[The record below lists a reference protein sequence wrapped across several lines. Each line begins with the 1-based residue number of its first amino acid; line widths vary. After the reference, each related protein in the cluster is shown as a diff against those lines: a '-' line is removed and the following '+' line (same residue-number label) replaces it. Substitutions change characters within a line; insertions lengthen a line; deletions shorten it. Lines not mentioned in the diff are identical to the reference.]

1 MRRYETIFILD
12 PDLSEEG
19 RVPVFDRLND
29 LIPGQ
34 GGTLLEMDEWGSKRL
49 AYEIKKRV
57 RGYYVRADYC
67 GSGNVVDEMERF
79 FRIDER
85 VLKYM
90 TVLLDED
97 ADAESLKAE
106 FEKRESEKATA
117 ESSKTDT
124 AQAPDEVAVEEAVAE
139 SSEIDAAQTPD
150 GESDSVDDDN
160 GKGTKDAAVSG
171 ESTDEEVK
179 DETSETENNKEA

>member
-12 PDLSEEG
+12 PDLSDEG

-34 GGTLLEMDEWGSKRL
+34 GGTLLDMDEWGSKRL
-49 AYEIKKRV
+49 AYEIKKKV

-67 GSGNVVDEMERF
+67 GSGQVVNEMERF
-79 FRIDER
+79 FRIDDR

-97 ADAESLKAE
+97 ADVESLKAE
-106 FEKRESEKATA
+106 FTKAANEKATA
-117 ESSKTDT
+117 ESSAT
-124 AQAPDEVAVEEAVAE
+124 A
-139 SSEIDAAQTPD
+139 AAQTPN
-150 GESDSVDDDN
+150 EEPDSVDADA
-160 GKGTKDAAVSG
+160 GKSTEEAPESG
-171 ESTDEEVK
+171 ELKGEEVK
-179 DETSETENNKEA
+179 DDTSETENNKEA

>member
-12 PDLSEEG
+12 PDLSDEG
-19 RVPVFDRLND
+19 RVPVFDRIRG

-34 GGTLLEMDEWGSKRL
+34 GGTLLDLDEWGARRL

-67 GSGNVVDEMERF
+67 GSGDVVNEMERF
-79 FRIDER
+79 FRIDDR

-97 ADAESLKAE
+97 ADEERLKVEFTKTEGEEAAAEK
-106 FEKRESEKATA
+106 SETDDATNPGD
-117 ESSKTDT
+117 EPDT
-124 AQAPDEVAVEEAVAE
+124 ADADAGENAADPAEAGELKSAE
-139 SSEIDAAQTPD
+139 AQ
-150 GESDSVDDDN
+150 DD
-160 GKGTKDAAVSG
+160 
-171 ESTDEEVK
+171 
-179 DETSETENNKEA
+179 TSETETSKEA

>member
-12 PDLSEEG
+12 PDLSDEG

-34 GGTLLEMDEWGSKRL
+34 GGTLLEMDEWGSKKL
-49 AYEIKKRV
+49 AYEIKKKT

-67 GSGNVVDEMERF
+67 GSGLVVNEMERF
-79 FRIDER
+79 FRIDDR

-97 ADAESLKAE
+97 ADVESLKAE
-106 FEKRESEKATA
+106 FTKVENEKAAA
-117 ESSKTDT
+117 ESIET
-124 AQAPDEVAVEEAVAE
+124 AAAQPPDEE
-139 SSEIDAAQTPD
+139 P
-150 GESDSVDDDN
+150 DSVDADA
-160 GKGTKDAAVSG
+160 GKSTEEAPESG
-171 ESTDEEVK
+171 ELKGEEVK
-179 DETSETENNKEA
+179 DDTSETENNKEA